1 VTARERAVTAREL
14 ALPAI
19 DAYAL
24 ALGVGDVRAAAPR
37 GSAGAV
43 AALNAALAADLAA
56 QVARNSPRWR
66 DRGGTIAQ
74 ADMIRQ
80 RSIGLAARVEDTFE
94 AALDALERVRR
105 RSSGHSGD
113 PDELGRCLG
122 DLMDLLLG
130 VGDAAN
136 DAAGLAE
143 LAARSGEPVMVAT
156 AVSAAIVAASAAD
169 VVVHLIEVNLLSAA
183 DDERLRQA
191 RELAATANTTRDRA
205 RRLVD

>member
-1 VTARERAVTAREL
+1 MTARERAVTARDL
-14 ALPAI
+14 ALPGI

-24 ALGVGDVRAAAPR
+24 AVGAGDGQADAPR

-43 AALNAALAADLAA
+43 AALNAALAADLTV
-56 QVARNSPRWR
+56 QVARNSPRWVE
-66 DRGGTIAQ
+66 RGGAIAQ
-74 ADMIRQ
+74 ADMIRR
-80 RSIGLAARVEDTFE
+80 RSIGLAARVRDTFE
-94 AALDALERVRR
+94 AALDALERVRQLLCG
-105 RSSGHSGD
+105 SDGEPG
-113 PDELGRCLG
+113 ELGRSLS
-122 DLMDLLLG
+122 DLVDLLLG

-169 VVVHLIEVNLLSAA
+169 VVVHLIEVNLLTAA
-183 DDERLRQA
+183 DDERVRQA